1 MKKNLC
7 IGLGLALA
15 FALHV
20 NAQTCPEGQKCYPIL
35 KVGSEE
41 EKSFDIIKDGKVVTE
56 VPQGHW
62 VTVSPNVPEGKI
74 FKSFTVYDE
83 YGETEEEQKKRT
95 TGISG
100 MRFAMPADTV
110 YVKVSYESLR
120 YYINTEKS
128 DHGSVSVSFSDRSRD
143 RTKPGFKVTVKP
155 KADDGYKVAS
165 IKVSKYLD
173 SKVTVTCT
181 KSESS
186 GNAVVGP
193 GSVPVLPAADGSCVF
208 EMPNYDVDVSATF
221 VADSVKVTEV
231 DLKDKKFK
239 VTYELNGGMLSG
251 KSEEKFA
258 CTEMAELPTPTKE
271 GYEFVGWTLE
281 NKLDNVYYALKL
293 LDGTAC
299 TDTKLYANWIKKG
312 SCTEQKAIAVDSSA
326 RLPVCTP
333 EIRCALVHI
342 DSTNRDSVCN
352 GVLWVSDLSLLPA
365 SSSSVSPS
373 SSSVAPASSS
383 VAPASSS
390 AKPASSSAAAPASSS
405 VAPASSSVAP
415 ASSSAKPA
423 SSSAAAPASSS
434 VAPASSSAA
443 PASSSAKPASSSAA
457 APASSSVAPASSS
470 AKPASSSAAAPAS
483 SSAKPASSSTKAA
496 SSSAKASSSSS
507 KKASSSSSKAKSSSS
522 VEVVVE
528 SVETEED
535 LPSCT
540 EKRQNVTY
548 YVTKLKT
555 VFVCK
560 DRKWTKFDPN
570 GIPAIARVAKFS
582 AVVSG
587 RQLQITGAKIGASV
601 SLFDM
606 QGSVMYNGRV
616 DAPNFTMNVLRSGSY
631 LLRIGT
637 QQKIVN
643 IR

>member
-7 IGLGLALA
+7 IGLGLTLA

-62 VTVSPNVPEGKI
+62 VTVSPNVPDGKI

-120 YYINTEKS
+120 YYINTKKS

-193 GSVPVLPAADGSCVF
+193 GSVPVVPAADGSCVF

-239 VTYELNGGMLSG
+239 VTYELNGGTLSS

-326 RLPVCTP
+326 RLPVCTS

-352 GVLWVSDLSLLPA
+352 GVIWVSDLSLLPA

-373 SSSVAPASSS
+373 SSSV
-383 VAPASSS
+383 
-390 AKPASSSAAAPASSS
+390 APASSS

-443 PASSSAKPASSSAA
+443 PASSSAKP
-457 APASSSVAPASSS
+457 
-470 AKPASSSAAAPAS
+470 
-483 SSAKPASSSTKAA
+483 A

-587 RQLQITGAKIGASV
+587 RQLQITGAKIGAGV

>member
-7 IGLGLALA
+7 IGLGLTLA

-62 VTVSPNVPEGKI
+62 VTVSPNVPDGKI

-120 YYINTEKS
+120 YYINTKKS

-193 GSVPVLPAADGSCVF
+193 GSVPVVPAADGSCVF

-239 VTYELNGGMLSG
+239 VTYELNGGTLSS

-326 RLPVCTP
+326 RLPVCTA

-373 SSSVAPASSS
+373 SSSV
-383 VAPASSS
+383 
-390 AKPASSSAAAPASSS
+390 APASSS

-470 AKPASSSAAAPAS
+470 AAPAS
-483 SSAKPASSSTKAA
+483 SSAKPA

-587 RQLQITGAKIGASV
+587 RQLQITGAKIGAGV

>member
-7 IGLGLALA
+7 IGLGLTLA

-62 VTVSPNVPEGKI
+62 VTVSPNVPDGKI

-120 YYINTEKS
+120 YYINTKKS

-143 RTKPGFKVTVKP
+143 RTKPGIKVTVKP

-193 GSVPVLPAADGSCVF
+193 GSVPVVPAADGSCVF

-239 VTYELNGGMLSG
+239 VTYELNGGTLSS

-326 RLPVCTP
+326 RLPVCTS

-390 AKPASSSAAAPASSS
+390 
-405 VAPASSSVAP
+405 VAP
-415 ASSSAKPA
+415 ASSSAKP
-423 SSSAAAPASSS
+423 
-434 VAPASSSAA
+434 
-443 PASSSAKPASSSAA
+443 
-457 APASSSVAPASSS
+457 
-470 AKPASSSAAAPAS
+470 
-483 SSAKPASSSTKAA
+483 A

-587 RQLQITGAKIGASV
+587 RQLQITGAKIGASM

>member
-1 MKKNLC
+1 MSMKKNLC
-7 IGLGLALA
+7 IGLGLTLA

-62 VTVSPNVPEGKI
+62 VTVSPNVPDGKI
-74 FKSFTVYDE
+74 FKGFTVYDE

-120 YYINTEKS
+120 YYINTKKS
-128 DHGSVSVSFSDRSRD
+128 DHGSVSVSFNDRSRD
-143 RTKPGFKVTVKP
+143 RTKPGIKVTVKP

-193 GSVPVLPAADGSCVF
+193 GSVPVVPAADGSCVF

-326 RLPVCTP
+326 RLPVCTS

-373 SSSVAPASSS
+373 SSSVAPASSSVAPASSS

-457 APASSSVAPASSS
+457 APASSSVAPASCSV
-470 AKPASSSAAAPAS
+470 APAS
-483 SSAKPASSSTKAA
+483 SSAKPA

-616 DAPNFTMNVLRSGSY
+616 DAPNFTMNVLRSGSC

>member
-7 IGLGLALA
+7 IGLGLTLA

-62 VTVSPNVPEGKI
+62 VTVSPNVPDGKI

-120 YYINTEKS
+120 YYINTKKS

-193 GSVPVLPAADGSCVF
+193 GSVPVVPAADGSCVF

-239 VTYELNGGMLSG
+239 VTYELNGGTLSS

-326 RLPVCTP
+326 RLPVCTA

-373 SSSVAPASSS
+373 SSSVAPASSSVAPASSS

-434 VAPASSSAA
+434 VAPASSS
-443 PASSSAKPASSSAA
+443 
-457 APASSSVAPASSS
+457 VAPASSS
-470 AKPASSSAAAPAS
+470 AKP
-483 SSAKPASSSTKAA
+483 A

>member
-7 IGLGLALA
+7 IGLGLTLA

-62 VTVSPNVPEGKI
+62 VTVSPNVPDGKI

-120 YYINTEKS
+120 YYINTKKS

-193 GSVPVLPAADGSCVF
+193 GSVPVVPAADGSCVF

-239 VTYELNGGMLSG
+239 VTYELNGGTLSS

-326 RLPVCTP
+326 RLPVCTA

-390 AKPASSSAAAPASSS
+390 
-405 VAPASSSVAP
+405 VAP

-443 PASSSAKPASSSAA
+443 PASSSAKP
-457 APASSSVAPASSS
+457 
-470 AKPASSSAAAPAS
+470 
-483 SSAKPASSSTKAA
+483 A

-587 RQLQITGAKIGASV
+587 RQLQITGAKIGAGV

>member
-7 IGLGLALA
+7 IGLGLTLA

-62 VTVSPNVPEGKI
+62 VTVSPNVPDGKI

-120 YYINTEKS
+120 YYINTKKS

-143 RTKPGFKVTVKP
+143 RTKPGIKVTVKP

-193 GSVPVLPAADGSCVF
+193 GSVPVVPAADGSCVF

-239 VTYELNGGMLSG
+239 VTYELNGGTLSS

-326 RLPVCTP
+326 RLPVCTS

-390 AKPASSSAAAPASSS
+390 
-405 VAPASSSVAP
+405 VDP
-415 ASSSAKPA
+415 ASSSAKP
-423 SSSAAAPASSS
+423 
-434 VAPASSSAA
+434 
-443 PASSSAKPASSSAA
+443 
-457 APASSSVAPASSS
+457 
-470 AKPASSSAAAPAS
+470 
-483 SSAKPASSSTKAA
+483 A

-587 RQLQITGAKIGASV
+587 RQLQITGAKIGASM

>member
-7 IGLGLALA
+7 IGLGLTLA

-62 VTVSPNVPEGKI
+62 VTVSPNVPDGKI

-120 YYINTEKS
+120 YYINTKKS

-193 GSVPVLPAADGSCVF
+193 GSVPVVPAADGSCVF

-239 VTYELNGGMLSG
+239 VTYELNGGTLSS

-390 AKPASSSAAAPASSS
+390 
-405 VAPASSSVAP
+405 VAP

-443 PASSSAKPASSSAA
+443 PASSSAKP
-457 APASSSVAPASSS
+457 
-470 AKPASSSAAAPAS
+470 
-483 SSAKPASSSTKAA
+483 A

-587 RQLQITGAKIGASV
+587 RQLQITGAKIGAGV

>member
-120 YYINTEKS
+120 YYINTKKS

-390 AKPASSSAAAPASSS
+390 
-405 VAPASSSVAP
+405 VAP

-457 APASSSVAPASSS
+457 PASSSAKPASSSVAPASSS

>member
-7 IGLGLALA
+7 IGLGLTLA

-62 VTVSPNVPEGKI
+62 VTVSPNVPDGKI

-120 YYINTEKS
+120 YYINTKKS

-193 GSVPVLPAADGSCVF
+193 GSVPVVPAADGSCVF

-239 VTYELNGGMLSG
+239 VTYELNGGTLSS

-326 RLPVCTP
+326 RLPVCTS

-373 SSSVAPASSS
+373 SSSV
-383 VAPASSS
+383 
-390 AKPASSSAAAPASSS
+390 APASSS

-470 AKPASSSAAAPAS
+470 VAPAS
-483 SSAKPASSSTKAA
+483 SSAKPA

>member
-7 IGLGLALA
+7 IGLGLTLA

-62 VTVSPNVPEGKI
+62 VTVSPNVPDGKI

-120 YYINTEKS
+120 YYINTKKS

-193 GSVPVLPAADGSCVF
+193 GSVPVVPAADGSCVF

-239 VTYELNGGMLSG
+239 VTYELNGGTLSS

-326 RLPVCTP
+326 RLPVCTS

-390 AKPASSSAAAPASSS
+390 VAPASSSAKPASSSAAAPASSS

-415 ASSSAKPA
+415 ASSSAKP
-423 SSSAAAPASSS
+423 
-434 VAPASSSAA
+434 
-443 PASSSAKPASSSAA
+443 
-457 APASSSVAPASSS
+457 
-470 AKPASSSAAAPAS
+470 
-483 SSAKPASSSTKAA
+483 A

-587 RQLQITGAKIGASV
+587 RQLQITGAKIGAGV

>member
-7 IGLGLALA
+7 IGLGLTLA

-62 VTVSPNVPEGKI
+62 VTVSPNVPDGKI

-120 YYINTEKS
+120 YYINTKKS

-143 RTKPGFKVTVKP
+143 RTKPGIKVTVKP

-193 GSVPVLPAADGSCVF
+193 GSVPVVPAADGSCVF

-239 VTYELNGGMLSG
+239 VTYELNGGTLSS

-326 RLPVCTP
+326 RLPVCTS

-390 AKPASSSAAAPASSS
+390 VDPASSSAKPASSSAAAPASSS

-415 ASSSAKPA
+415 ASSSAKP
-423 SSSAAAPASSS
+423 
-434 VAPASSSAA
+434 
-443 PASSSAKPASSSAA
+443 
-457 APASSSVAPASSS
+457 
-470 AKPASSSAAAPAS
+470 
-483 SSAKPASSSTKAA
+483 A

-587 RQLQITGAKIGASV
+587 RQLQITGAKIGASM

>member
-7 IGLGLALA
+7 IGLGLTLA

-62 VTVSPNVPEGKI
+62 VTVSPNVPDGKI

-120 YYINTEKS
+120 YYINTKKS

-143 RTKPGFKVTVKP
+143 RTKPGIKVTVKP

-193 GSVPVLPAADGSCVF
+193 GSVPVVPAADGSCVF

-239 VTYELNGGMLSG
+239 VTYELNGGTLSS

-326 RLPVCTP
+326 RLPVCTS

-390 AKPASSSAAAPASSS
+390 VAPASSSAKPASSSAAAPASSS

-415 ASSSAKPA
+415 ASSSAKP
-423 SSSAAAPASSS
+423 
-434 VAPASSSAA
+434 
-443 PASSSAKPASSSAA
+443 
-457 APASSSVAPASSS
+457 
-470 AKPASSSAAAPAS
+470 
-483 SSAKPASSSTKAA
+483 A

-587 RQLQITGAKIGASV
+587 RQLQITGAKIGASM

>member
-1 MKKNLC
+1 MSMKKNLC

-120 YYINTEKS
+120 YYINTKKS

-390 AKPASSSAAAPASSS
+390 A
-405 VAPASSSVAP
+405 AP

-434 VAPASSSAA
+434 V
-443 PASSSAKPASSSAA
+443 

>member
-1 MKKNLC
+1 MSMKKNLC
-7 IGLGLALA
+7 IGLGLTLA

-62 VTVSPNVPEGKI
+62 VTVSPNVPDGKI

-120 YYINTEKS
+120 YYINTKKS

-193 GSVPVLPAADGSCVF
+193 GSVPVVPAADGSCVF

-239 VTYELNGGMLSG
+239 VTYELNGGTLSS

-326 RLPVCTP
+326 RLPVCTS

-352 GVLWVSDLSLLPA
+352 GVIWVSDLSLLPA

-373 SSSVAPASSS
+373 SSSVAPASSSVAPASSS

-415 ASSSAKPA
+415 ASSSAKP
-423 SSSAAAPASSS
+423 
-434 VAPASSSAA
+434 
-443 PASSSAKPASSSAA
+443 
-457 APASSSVAPASSS
+457 
-470 AKPASSSAAAPAS
+470 
-483 SSAKPASSSTKAA
+483 A

-587 RQLQITGAKIGASV
+587 RQLQITGAKIGAGV

>member
-7 IGLGLALA
+7 IGLGLTLA

-62 VTVSPNVPEGKI
+62 VTVSPNVPDGKI

-120 YYINTEKS
+120 YYINTKKS

-193 GSVPVLPAADGSCVF
+193 GSVPVVPAADGSCVF

-239 VTYELNGGMLSG
+239 VTYELNGGTLSS

-326 RLPVCTP
+326 RLPVCTS

-352 GVLWVSDLSLLPA
+352 GVIWVSDLSLLPA

-373 SSSVAPASSS
+373 SSSVAPASSSVAPASSS

-415 ASSSAKPA
+415 ASSSAKP
-423 SSSAAAPASSS
+423 
-434 VAPASSSAA
+434 
-443 PASSSAKPASSSAA
+443 
-457 APASSSVAPASSS
+457 
-470 AKPASSSAAAPAS
+470 
-483 SSAKPASSSTKAA
+483 A

-587 RQLQITGAKIGASV
+587 RQLQITGAKIGAGV

>member
-7 IGLGLALA
+7 IGLGLTLA

-62 VTVSPNVPEGKI
+62 VTVSPNVPDGKI
-74 FKSFTVYDE
+74 FKGFTVYDE

-120 YYINTEKS
+120 YYINTKKS
-128 DHGSVSVSFSDRSRD
+128 DHGSVSVSFNDRSRD
-143 RTKPGFKVTVKP
+143 RTKPGIKVTVKP

-193 GSVPVLPAADGSCVF
+193 GSVPVVPAADGSCVF

-239 VTYELNGGMLSG
+239 VTYELNGGTLSG

-390 AKPASSSAAAPASSS
+390 

-415 ASSSAKPA
+415 ASSSANPA

-443 PASSSAKPASSSAA
+443 PASSSAKPASSSA
-457 APASSSVAPASSS
+457 
-470 AKPASSSAAAPAS
+470 
-483 SSAKPASSSTKAA
+483 
-496 SSSAKASSSSS
+496 KASSSSS

-522 VEVVVE
+522 VEVVIE

>member
-7 IGLGLALA
+7 IGLGLTLA

-62 VTVSPNVPEGKI
+62 VTVSPNVPDGKI

-120 YYINTEKS
+120 YYINTKKS

-193 GSVPVLPAADGSCVF
+193 GSVPVVPAADGSCVF

-239 VTYELNGGMLSG
+239 VTYELNGGTLSS

-326 RLPVCTP
+326 RLPVCTS

-390 AKPASSSAAAPASSS
+390 VDPASSSAKPASSSAAAPASSS

-415 ASSSAKPA
+415 ASSSAKP
-423 SSSAAAPASSS
+423 
-434 VAPASSSAA
+434 
-443 PASSSAKPASSSAA
+443 
-457 APASSSVAPASSS
+457 
-470 AKPASSSAAAPAS
+470 
-483 SSAKPASSSTKAA
+483 A

-587 RQLQITGAKIGASV
+587 RQLQITGAKIGASM

>member
-7 IGLGLALA
+7 IGLGLTLA

-62 VTVSPNVPEGKI
+62 VTVSPNVPDGKI

-120 YYINTEKS
+120 YYINTKKS

-193 GSVPVLPAADGSCVF
+193 GSVPVVPAADGNCVF

-239 VTYELNGGMLSG
+239 VTYELNGGTLSS

-326 RLPVCTP
+326 RLPVCTA

-373 SSSVAPASSS
+373 SSSV
-383 VAPASSS
+383 
-390 AKPASSSAAAPASSS
+390 APASSS

-470 AKPASSSAAAPAS
+470 VAPAS
-483 SSAKPASSSTKAA
+483 SSAKPA

>member
-7 IGLGLALA
+7 IGLGLTLA

-62 VTVSPNVPEGKI
+62 VTVSPNVPDGKI

-120 YYINTEKS
+120 YYINTKKS

-193 GSVPVLPAADGSCVF
+193 GSVPVVPAADGSCVF

-239 VTYELNGGMLSG
+239 VTYELNGGTLSS

-326 RLPVCTP
+326 RLPVCTS

-390 AKPASSSAAAPASSS
+390 VAPASSSAKPASSSAAAPASSS

-415 ASSSAKPA
+415 ASSSAKP
-423 SSSAAAPASSS
+423 
-434 VAPASSSAA
+434 
-443 PASSSAKPASSSAA
+443 
-457 APASSSVAPASSS
+457 
-470 AKPASSSAAAPAS
+470 
-483 SSAKPASSSTKAA
+483 A

>member
-7 IGLGLALA
+7 IGLGLTLA

-62 VTVSPNVPEGKI
+62 VTVSPNVPDGKI
-74 FKSFTVYDE
+74 FKGFTVYDE

-120 YYINTEKS
+120 YYINTKKS
-128 DHGSVSVSFSDRSRD
+128 DHGSVSVSFNDRSRD
-143 RTKPGFKVTVKP
+143 RTKPGIKVTVKP

-193 GSVPVLPAADGSCVF
+193 GSVPVVPAADGSCVF

-239 VTYELNGGMLSG
+239 VTYELNGGTLSG

-390 AKPASSSAAAPASSS
+390 

-415 ASSSAKPA
+415 ASSSANPA

-443 PASSSAKPASSSAA
+443 PASSSAKP
-457 APASSSVAPASSS
+457 
-470 AKPASSSAAAPAS
+470 
-483 SSAKPASSSTKAA
+483 A